1 MSVYEE
7 LADRF
12 EDDELPVITYFESK
26 WIGNGIGR
34 RGHRSPPYFPLKMWN
49 VVGRHEQG
57 ITRTNNAIEAFNDK
71 FSSLL
76 SCHHS
81 SVWTLI
87 NSIINLRENT
97 HAHISRGDIKQ
108 PSEKEASR
116 NARITN
122 IIQYYIS
129 SNPDM
134 TLRGILLIIYKY
146 NFILNFLLN

>member
-12 EDDELPVITYFESK
+12 EDDELPVIKWIGIESK

-34 RGHRSPPYFPLKMWN
+34 RGRRSPPYFPLKMWN

-57 ITRTNNAIEAFNDK
+57 TTRTNNAIEAFNDK

-87 NSIINLRENT
+87 NSM
-97 HAHISRGDIKQ
+97 K
-108 PSEKEASR
+108 P
-116 NARITN
+116 
-122 IIQYYIS
+122 
-129 SNPDM
+129 
-134 TLRGILLIIYKY
+134 
-146 NFILNFLLN
+146 